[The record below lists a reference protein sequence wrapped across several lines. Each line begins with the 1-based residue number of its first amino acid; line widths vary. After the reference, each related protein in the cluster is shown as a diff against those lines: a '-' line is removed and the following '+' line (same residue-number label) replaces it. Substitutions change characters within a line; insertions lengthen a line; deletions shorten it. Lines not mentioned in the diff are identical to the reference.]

1 MGNKRPG
8 VTFPGFDGSMS
19 IPLRLPSVVRSSS
32 VGDRSGISCVDV
44 LSFSLVEPDIHIV
57 RLGVVGY
64 KAMKGG
70 DESGLLLPLMVSD
83 PD

>member
-1 MGNKRPG
+1 MGNKGLG
-8 VTFPGFDGSMS
+8 VTFPGFDEAMSM
-19 IPLRLPSVVRSSS
+19 PLLLPSVARSSS
-32 VGDRSGISCVDV
+32 VGDRSGMSCVDV

-57 RLGVVGY
+57 RLDVVGY

-70 DESGLLLPLMVSD
+70 DESGLLLPLMVGD